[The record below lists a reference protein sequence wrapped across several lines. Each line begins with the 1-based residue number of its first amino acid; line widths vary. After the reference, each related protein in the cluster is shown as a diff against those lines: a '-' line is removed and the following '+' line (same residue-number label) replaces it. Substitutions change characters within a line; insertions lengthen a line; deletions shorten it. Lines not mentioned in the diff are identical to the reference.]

1 MEGDN
6 GTTNLTTDEKLLVAD
21 PTTGLLDDEFVDKL
35 RSGMDTYHL
44 SSSVSTDDNYED
56 RCRYLSSDV
65 QFESA
70 TELVAESMRYIHA
83 DSDSVIVTAV
93 MIYESMENLDE
104 LQPTTP
110 FLMGLRPELL
120 TSDEEEQTWASELK
134 KMCPLEL

>member
-1 MEGDN
+1 MI
-6 GTTNLTTDEKLLVAD
+6 D

-44 SSSVSTDDNYED
+44 SSSVSTDDNDED